1 MWVRGNYSTGERDRS
16 LVSPSFDADQ
26 MGIILGTDYRLS
38 SKSVIGASIAYLDSS
53 IDFNPVGEGSLDT
66 ESMALSIYGSLY
78 AAKSFYLDGLVN
90 YAMADYDASRNISY
104 SQGSGLGDL
113 ALDAAGSTEG
123 DTLSAGLFGG
133 YDFVFKGITISP
145 NVGFFYVD
153 AKIDG
158 FTEGGAGGLNLI
170 YDDQDFKSLTSN
182 VGLRIN
188 ATWNL
193 PWVVLLPGLR
203 FDFIREFEDDVDVF
217 QVRFA
222 ADPNGMSAP
231 PIRIETDNP
240 DTSYTR
246 MSLNLSAQFRFGFA
260 GYVEYQRIGGFDQI
274 DFQDVAFG
282 FRMQRSF

>member
-1 MWVRGNYSTGERDRS
+1 VPEP
-16 LVSPSFDADQ
+16 LP
-26 MGIILGTDYRLS
+26 
-38 SKSVIGASIAYLDSS
+38 
-53 IDFNPVGEGSLDT
+53 GEGSLDT
-66 ESMALSIYGSLY
+66 ESMALSVYGSVY

-90 YAMADYDASRNISY
+90 YAMADYDARRNISY
-104 SQGSGLGDL
+104 SQGSSLGDL
-113 ALDAAGSTEG
+113 ALDADGSTEG

-133 YDFVFKGITISP
+133 YDFLIKGVTISP
-145 NVGFFYVD
+145 NLGFFYVD

-158 FTEGGAGGLNLI
+158 FTEAGAGGLNLM
-170 YDDQDFKSLTSN
+170 YEEQNFKSLTSN

-231 PIRIETDNP
+231 PIRIQTDNP

-246 MSLNLSAQFRFGFA
+246 MSLNLSAQFKFGFA
-260 GYVEYQRIGGFDQI
+260 GYVEYQRIGGFSQI
-274 DFQDVAFG
+274 DFEDVAFG
-282 FRMQRSF
+282 FRMQRTF